1 MKEDFLSEKLY
12 VIRQVEANPTASQVE
27 MVNHLVLALSSFCK
41 IMSNKNKMIEGEIKC
56 GTILKKR
63 MNMTTS

>member
-27 MVNHLVLALSSFCK
+27 MVNHLVLALFCK
-41 IMSNKNKMIEGEIKC
+41 IMSNKNKIIEGEIKC
-56 GTILKKR
+56 GAILKKR